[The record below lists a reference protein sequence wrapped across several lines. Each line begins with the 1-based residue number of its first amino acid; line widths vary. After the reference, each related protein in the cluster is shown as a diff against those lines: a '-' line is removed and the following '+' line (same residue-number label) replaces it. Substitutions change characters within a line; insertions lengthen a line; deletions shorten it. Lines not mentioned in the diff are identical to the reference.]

1 MDTQINRTQ
10 IIDLTQRL
18 VRCHTEA
25 GDEKEAAD
33 LVLAEMHR
41 LGYDRVNVD
50 ENGSVVGMIRGKHP
64 GPTLLLDGHIDTV
77 GVAPG
82 VPWKQDPFGGTVIG
96 GKLYGRGASDMKGPV
111 AAMVLAAA
119 AVDREELSG
128 TLVVSASVMEEV
140 LEGVALKTVME
151 ATRPDF
157 VVIGEASD
165 LKLVHGSRG
174 RAEILV
180 ETIGRPAHSSRPQE
194 GINAVQAML
203 PVMQAIDRL
212 ALPAHKTV
220 GQAIIALTDIISEP
234 YPGHSVIPSRCRVT
248 YDRRLIPGETKES
261 VMRTLAGLPTI
272 TGATV
277 NSSLAQGEYQTYT
290 GRTFF
295 VDKWF
300 PAWLIEKDHALV
312 QKAAKGLQLAGLPVS
327 YDLYQFCTN
336 AAYSAGEAGIP
347 TIGFGPSS
355 GSLAHVVDEYI
366 EIDTLVKAAQGY
378 LSIIS
383 SVLG

>member
-82 VPWKQDPFGGTVIG
+82 VPWKQDPFGGAVIG

-128 TLVVSASVMEEV
+128 TLVISASVMEEV

-272 TGATV
+272 KGATV
-277 NSSLAQGEYQTYT
+277 NVSLAQGEHQTYT
-290 GRTFF
+290 GRTFL

-312 QKAAKGLQLAGLPVS
+312 QKAAKGLQLAGLSVS
-327 YDLYQFCTN
+327 YDMYQFCTN